1 MTEINPNEQASG
13 APGFWHR
20 YRLPI
25 IVAVIGV
32 ALIGWLY
39 ISTGIALRQAQDAVT
54 QAQESAAAQRAEWD
68 KQAETRQAAMVK
80 QSLSQFG
87 VPLAW
92 AIRREMMAGN
102 LDQVDQ
108 YVTDLVKLDGFE
120 SVTVAQ
126 ADGSIVVASDRRNM
140 GVAFG
145 SLYAERYLTA
155 EQITVEETAP
165 GQWLLVVPVMGLSA
179 RLGTVAID
187 YRAPPSAPVE
197 PPAPVE

>member
-1 MTEINPNEQASG
+1 MTEIDPYEQASG

-25 IVAVIGV
+25 VVAVIGI
-32 ALIGWLY
+32 AIIGWLY
-39 ISTGIALRQAQDAVT
+39 VSKGIAVRQAQDAVT
-54 QAQESAAAQRAEWD
+54 QAQESVAAQRAEWD
-68 KQAETRQAAMVK
+68 KQAEARQASMVK

-92 AIRREMMAGN
+92 AIRREMMGGN

-120 SVTVAQ
+120 GVTVAK
-126 ADGSIVVASDRRNM
+126 ADGSIVVASDRRHL
-140 GVAFG
+140 GAAFG

-155 EQITVEETAP
+155 EQITAEETAP
-165 GQWLLVVPVMGLSA
+165 GQWLLVVPVMGLNA

-197 PPAPVE
+197 

>member
-1 MTEINPNEQASG
+1 MTEIDPYEQASG

-25 IVAVIGV
+25 IVAVIGI
-32 ALIGWLY
+32 AIIGWLY
-39 ISTGIALRQAQDAVT
+39 VSKGIALRQAQDAVT
-54 QAQESAAAQRAEWD
+54 QAQESVATQRAEWD
-68 KQAETRQAAMVK
+68 KQAEARQAAMVK

-92 AIRREMMAGN
+92 AVRREMMGGN

-120 SVTVAQ
+120 GVTVAK
-126 ADGSIVVASDRRNM
+126 ADGSIVVASDRRHL
-140 GVAFG
+140 GAVFG

-155 EQITVEETAP
+155 EQITAEETAP
-165 GQWLLVVPVMGLSA
+165 GQWLLVVPVMGLNA

-197 PPAPVE
+197 

>member
-1 MTEINPNEQASG
+1 MTEIDPYEQASG

-25 IVAVIGV
+25 VVAVIGI

-39 ISTGIALRQAQDAVT
+39 VSKGIAVRQAQDAVT
-54 QAQESAAAQRAEWD
+54 EAQESVAAQRVEWD
-68 KQAETRQAAMVK
+68 KQAEARQAAMAK

-92 AIRREMMAGN
+92 AIRREMMGGN

-120 SVTVAQ
+120 GVTVAK
-126 ADGSIVVASDRRNM
+126 ADGSIVVASDRRHM
-140 GVAFG
+140 GAAFG

-155 EQITVEETAP
+155 EQITAEETAP
-165 GQWLLVVPVMGLSA
+165 GQWLLVVPVMGLNA

-197 PPAPVE
+197 

>member
-1 MTEINPNEQASG
+1 MTEIDPYEQASG

-20 YRLPI
+20 HRLPI
-25 IVAVIGV
+25 VVAVIGI
-32 ALIGWLY
+32 AIIGWLY
-39 ISTGIALRQAQDAVT
+39 VSKGIAVRQAQDAVT
-54 QAQESAAAQRAEWD
+54 QAQESVAAQRTEWD
-68 KQAETRQAAMVK
+68 KQAEARQAAMVK

-92 AIRREMMAGN
+92 AVRRGMMGGN

-120 SVTVAQ
+120 GVTVAK
-126 ADGSIVVASDRRNM
+126 ADGSIVVASDRRHL
-140 GVAFG
+140 GAAFG

-155 EQITVEETAP
+155 EQITAEETAP
-165 GQWLLVVPVMGLSA
+165 GQWLLVVPVMGLNA

-197 PPAPVE
+197 

>member
-1 MTEINPNEQASG
+1 MTEIDPNEQASG

-25 IVAVIGV
+25 VVAVIGI
-32 ALIGWLY
+32 AIIGWLY
-39 ISTGIALRQAQDAVT
+39 VSKGIAVRQAQDAVT
-54 QAQESAAAQRAEWD
+54 QAQESVAAQRAEWD
-68 KQAETRQAAMVK
+68 KQAEARQAAMVK

-92 AIRREMMAGN
+92 AIRREMMGGN

-108 YVTDLVKLDGFE
+108 YVTDLVKLDGFDG
-120 SVTVAQ
+120 VTVAK
-126 ADGSIVVASDRRNM
+126 ADGSIVVASDRRHL
-140 GVAFG
+140 GAAFG

-155 EQITVEETAP
+155 EQITAEETAP
-165 GQWLLVVPVMGLSA
+165 GQWLLVVPVMGLNA

-197 PPAPVE
+197 